1 MVASFCEGDLAGH
14 RTSMAL
20 LMAISS
26 DSAIE
31 MATNGNRFVIVA
43 ADAGPQVTARR
54 DMRASVKR

>member
-1 MVASFCEGDLAGH
+1 
-14 RTSMAL
+14 MAL